1 MLKNKKV
8 QNKYNLLTGK
18 GVSFCGMLFFIC
30 VKEFRSVI
38 INRFFLFIRQKID
51 EVILKSL

>member
-18 GVSFCGMLFFIC
+18 GVSFWGMLFFIC
-30 VKEFRSVI
+30 VKEFGLVVVDG
-38 INRFFLFIRQKID
+38 FFLFIRQMID
-51 EVILKSL
+51 EVILKQV

>member
-18 GVSFCGMLFFIC
+18 GVSFWGMLFFIC
-30 VKEFRSVI
+30 VKEFRLVVI
-38 INRFFLFIRQKID
+38 GGFFLFIRLMID
-51 EVILKSL
+51 EVIFELV

>member
-18 GVSFCGMLFFIC
+18 GVSFWGMLFFIC

>member
-18 GVSFCGMLFFIC
+18 GVSFWGMLFFIC
-30 VKEFRSVI
+30 VKEFGLVVVDG
-38 INRFFLFIRQKID
+38 FFLFIRQMID
-51 EVILKSL
+51 EVIF

>member
-1 MLKNKKV
+1 MKSKKV

-18 GVSFCGMLFFIC
+18 GVSFWGMLFFIC
-30 VKEFRSVI
+30 MKEFRTVI